1 MSKTIKAKCPGCGII
16 LEVTN
21 VNNEPQRQITCPNC
35 GKNLIIPFYMLN
47 KPKVDD
53 NEAKTELN
61 PKPGGGDR
69 TQLGGFQN
77 VMSSCALECNGHRQ
91 NLDVGTYRVGR
102 MAHTSQADV
111 QIPTQD
117 GFMSRQHAIITVR
130 RLADGSLKADIRD
143 DQSKNGTRVNNVPLG
158 PGDAIVLHNGDRIQ
172 MGETTVIFVATT

>member
-21 VNNEPQRQITCPNC
+21 VNNEAQRQITCPGC
-35 GKNLIIPFYMLN
+35 GKSLIVPFYMLN
-47 KPKVDD
+47 KKPE
-53 NEAKTELN
+53 NEAATQLGKS
-61 PKPGGGDR
+61 PDSGYH
-69 TQLGGFQN
+69 TQLGGAN
-77 VMSSCALECNGHRQ
+77 NSLSSCALECNGQRH
-91 NLDVGTYRVGR
+91 NLDVGVFHVGR
-102 MAHTSQADV
+102 MANTSQADV

-143 DQSKNGTRVNNVPLG
+143 DQSKNGTKVNNVVLG

-172 MGETTVIFVATT
+172 MGETTVFFVATT